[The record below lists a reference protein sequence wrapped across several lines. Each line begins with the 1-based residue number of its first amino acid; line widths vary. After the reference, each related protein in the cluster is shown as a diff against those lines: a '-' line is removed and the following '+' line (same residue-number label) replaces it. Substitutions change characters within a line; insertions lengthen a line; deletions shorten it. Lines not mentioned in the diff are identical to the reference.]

1 MAREDYQIE
10 YKGEIMNI
18 SKAAKLRKLKYGSL
32 NFNNLKKRFSM
43 IEFIENKNN
52 IIKFS
57 IFGKIYYYGLVANKV
72 RREGS
77 REWFGKVISNIQ
89 KDIDHM
95 MNNIEYES

>member
-1 MAREDYQIE
+1 MAREDYEIE

-18 SKAAKLRKLKYGSL
+18 SKKVKLIKLEYGSL

-89 KDIDHM
+89 KDIDDM